1 MRDYVDRLRAEEPN
15 NRKIRERVMG
25 NNFSNNETT
34 APLLA
39 PRWTCA
45 GYEGRLKDAI
55 IEACN
60 DYQPDN
66 QHQQLDQPDNQH
78 QQLDQLYSHDD
89 LMELTER
96 ERAYN
101 DGYDG
106 EEEEEEEEEED
117 EDEEDEEDKETVL
130 LTSNDRFFDQNSD
143 DEYLKMDD

>member
-1 MRDYVDRLRAEEPN
+1 MRDYVNRLRAEEPN
-15 NRKIRERVMG
+15 NRKICERVMG

-117 EDEEDEEDKETVL
+117 EDEEDEEDEETVL

-143 DEYLKMDD
+143 DEDLEMDD